1 MYWLIRVH
9 FARKHTISNRTD
21 ANFIRLPPVRLTR
34 AKERAHTMVGF
45 YDGPLFT
52 KSQFGI
58 IFVVKMLELFLHFV
72 QDGLKM
78 AFEMW

>member
-1 MYWLIRVH
+1 
-9 FARKHTISNRTD
+9 
-21 ANFIRLPPVRLTR
+21 
-34 AKERAHTMVGF
+34 MVGF

-72 QDGLKM
+72 QDRLKM